1 MGLKERLK
9 VLALLALEMEER
21 PKAKGSGASRSGS
34 SEETDSPPR
43 ASERNRGC
51 PHLVWLQGDRSW
63 SPDNTVQFPEATW
76 VGCFVTAQK
85 EAHDL
90 LPTLLASVTVGEG
103 CEQCLPET
111 PGAGACVVAEAVC
124 SHLSHRPRSATDAAL
139 ASGVSQQAAGPS
151 PGQMGSCPTGRH
163 PHAAG

>member
-9 VLALLALEMEER
+9 VLALLALEMKEG

-34 SEETDSPPR
+34 SEETDSPPG

-103 CEQCLPET
+103 CEQCLPVRIWRSFSNL
-111 PGAGACVVAEAVC
+111 CYKEA
-124 SHLSHRPRSATDAAL
+124 SLFPKSLLSFFPKKRII
-139 ASGVSQQAAGPS
+139 S
-151 PGQMGSCPTGRH
+151 PYMKKLLV
-163 PHAAG
+163 